1 MIKKLDEINSN
12 QLQYIYT
19 IWLTS
24 NIETHFYINPV
35 FWNSMEIV
43 VKEGFLKANI
53 FIFEHNGEIEGF
65 IGLQD
70 DYIAGLFVKKEK
82 RNCGIGKLL
91 LNEVKKTKNNLI
103 LSVYQKNKR
112 AISFYE
118 NEGFKIIE
126 EQLDENTNELEYKM
140 IWNHNI

>member
-1 MIKKLDEINSN
+1 
-12 QLQYIYT
+12 
-19 IWLTS
+19 
-24 NIETHFYINPV
+24 
-35 FWNSMEIV
+35 MEIV

-91 LNEVKKTKNNLI
+91 LNEVKK
-103 LSVYQKNKR
+103 QKITLYYPFIK
-112 AISFYE
+112 
-118 NEGFKIIE
+118 KIK
-126 EQLDENTNELEYKM
+126 ELFHFMKM
-140 IWNHNI
+140 KGLKLLKSN